1 MTVAN
6 RPTQITKILENLN
19 SQDDDEFYA
28 EAERDITE
36 LESKQS
42 DRPASIVK
50 FLKRI
55 KSRYSVDI
63 AVALEAY
70 ISDLENKQQTLPQK
84 DKTVS
89 YDPENPPYWSHARA
103 EQRAHRRRV
112 REVKKVLHNY
122 Q

>member
-19 SQDDDEFYA
+19 SLDDETY
-28 EAERDITE
+28 ITE
-36 LESKQS
+36 LDSKQS
-42 DRPASIVK
+42 NRPASIVK

-55 KSRYSVDI
+55 KSRYSIDI

-70 ISDLENKQQTLPQK
+70 ISDLENKQQVLSQN
-84 DKTVS
+84 DKTAS

-103 EQRAHRRRV
+103 EQRAQRRRE
-112 REVKKVLHNY
+112 REVNKILHNY
-122 Q
+122 K